1 MKSLEKHAKSLGMI
15 HPIMSTLDPTH
26 EEELSLEDLYL
37 AYGGL
42 REQCFH
48 AENFQL
54 SKISTALVFDDT
66 QKGMNTT
73 Q

>member
-1 MKSLEKHAKSLGMI
+1 MKSLEKHAKSMGII

-42 REQCFH
+42 RR
-48 AENFQL
+48 
-54 SKISTALVFDDT
+54 
-66 QKGMNTT
+66 
-73 Q
+73 